1 MQDNK
6 KASAPSYHT
15 SSARMHR
22 IENDAA
28 TIIPFERKR
37 RPTANELLNASRFKT
52 GLAVGFLVA
61 TAIFV
66 VVMYLWAIPTV
77 DGAVAAAQ
85 QTSQP
90 SAVLYA

>member
-1 MQDNK
+1 MQDKK

-15 SSARMHR
+15 PGARKNR
-22 IENDAA
+22 IDNDAA
-28 TIIPFERKR
+28 TIIPFQRKR

-66 VVMYLWAIPTV
+66 AVMYLWAIPTV

-90 SAVLYA
+90 LAVLYA

>member
-1 MQDNK
+1 MQDKK

-15 SSARMHR
+15 PGARKSR
-22 IENDAA
+22 IDNDAA

-52 GLAVGFLVA
+52 GLAVGFLAA
-61 TAIFV
+61 TAIFIA
-66 VVMYLWAIPTV
+66 VMYLWAIPTV

-85 QTSQP
+85 QASQL

>member
-15 SSARMHR
+15 PGARKSR

-37 RPTANELLNASRFKT
+37 RPNANELLDASRFKT
-52 GLAVGFLVA
+52 GLAVGFLA
-61 TAIFV
+61 AAAIFV
-66 VVMYLWAIPTV
+66 AVMYLWAIPTV

-85 QTSQP
+85 QTSKP

>member
-6 KASAPSYHT
+6 KASAPSCHT
-15 SSARMHR
+15 PSARTHR
-22 IENDAA
+22 IENDAT
-28 TIIPFERKR
+28 TIIPFQRKR

-52 GLAVGFLVA
+52 GLAVGFLA
-61 TAIFV
+61 AAAIFV
-66 VVMYLWAIPTV
+66 AIMYLWAIPTV

-85 QTSQP
+85 QPSQP

>member
-1 MQDNK
+1 MQDKK

-15 SSARMHR
+15 SSARKSR
-22 IENDAA
+22 IDNDAA
-28 TIIPFERKR
+28 TIIPFEHKR

-52 GLAVGFLVA
+52 GLAVGFLAA
-61 TAIFV
+61 TAIFIA
-66 VVMYLWAIPTV
+66 VMYLWAIPTV

-90 SAVLYA
+90 SAVFHA

>member
-1 MQDNK
+1 MQDKK

-15 SSARMHR
+15 PGARKNR
-22 IENDAA
+22 IDNDAA
-28 TIIPFERKR
+28 TIIPFQRKR

-52 GLAVGFLVA
+52 GLAVGFLAA

-66 VVMYLWAIPTV
+66 AVMYLWAIPTV

-90 SAVLYA
+90 SAVLHA

>member
-1 MQDNK
+1 MQDKK

-15 SSARMHR
+15 SSARNTR
-22 IENDAA
+22 IDNDAA
-28 TIIPFERKR
+28 TIIPFEHK

-52 GLAVGFLVA
+52 GLAVGFLAA

-66 VVMYLWAIPTV
+66 AVMYLWAIPTV

-85 QTSQP
+85 QPSQP

>member
-1 MQDNK
+1 MQDKK

-15 SSARMHR
+15 PGARKSR
-22 IENDAA
+22 IDNDAA

-52 GLAVGFLVA
+52 GLAVGFLAA
-61 TAIFV
+61 TAIFIA
-66 VVMYLWAIPTV
+66 VMYLWAIPTV
-77 DGAVAAAQ
+77 DGAVVAAQ

-90 SAVLYA
+90 SAVLHA

>member
-1 MQDNK
+1 MQDKK

-15 SSARMHR
+15 PGARKSR

-28 TIIPFERKR
+28 TIIPFQRKH

-52 GLAVGFLVA
+52 GLAVGFLA
-61 TAIFV
+61 AAAIFV
-66 VVMYLWAIPTV
+66 AVMYLWAIPTV

-85 QTSQP
+85 QASQP

>member
-1 MQDNK
+1 MQDKK

-15 SSARMHR
+15 PGARKSC

-28 TIIPFERKR
+28 TIIPFERK

-52 GLAVGFLVA
+52 GLAVGFLAA

-66 VVMYLWAIPTV
+66 AVMYLWAIPTV

>member
-15 SSARMHR
+15 PGARKSR

-52 GLAVGFLVA
+52 GLVVGFLAA

-66 VVMYLWAIPTV
+66 AVMYLWAIPTV

-85 QTSQP
+85 QPSQP

>member
-1 MQDNK
+1 MQDKK

-15 SSARMHR
+15 PGARKSR
-22 IENDAA
+22 IENDAT

-37 RPTANELLNASRFKT
+37 RPTANELLNASRFKM
-52 GLAVGFLVA
+52 GLVVGFLA
-61 TAIFV
+61 AAAIFV
-66 VVMYLWAIPTV
+66 AVMYLWAIPTV

>member
-1 MQDNK
+1 MQDKK

-15 SSARMHR
+15 PGARKSR
-22 IENDAA
+22 IDNDAA

-52 GLAVGFLVA
+52 GLAVGFLAA
-61 TAIFV
+61 TAIFIA
-66 VVMYLWAIPTV
+66 VMYLWAIPTV

-85 QTSQP
+85 QASQP